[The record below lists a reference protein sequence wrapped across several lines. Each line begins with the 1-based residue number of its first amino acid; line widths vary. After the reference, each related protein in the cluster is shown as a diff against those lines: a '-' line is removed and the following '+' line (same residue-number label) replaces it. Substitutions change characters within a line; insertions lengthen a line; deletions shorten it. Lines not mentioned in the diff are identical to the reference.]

1 MLSIVLFVLTMSSLY
16 LCSSG
21 IHLFLQSKIL
31 KPLKISLVAVSFAVV
46 FQPTDIEGVS
56 LAAASAAPI
65 TTQKLIYKS
74 GKTPFVEGSD
84 KSQQQGNDMS
94 GPGGRKEISF
104 LRCISNCKT
113 KCQQPGEGLAKNDC
127 VQDCQDQCCTSYEQ
141 CSFRI
146 KSTAG
151 NAI

>member
-1 MLSIVLFVLTMSSLY
+1 MRLPQIQTKLLLQPLKVTFTALSFSFLV
-16 LCSSG
+16 
-21 IHLFLQSKIL
+21 LQSNI
-31 KPLKISLVAVSFAVV
+31 
-46 FQPTDIEGVS
+46 DI
-56 LAAASAAPI
+56 ASAAQNQNQN
-65 TTQKLIYKS
+65 QKLIYKS
-74 GKTPFVEGSD
+74 GKTPFIEGSD
-84 KSQQQGNDMS
+84 KSQNDMS
-94 GPGGRKEISF
+94 GPGGRKETSF